1 MQTATI
7 PQLEVLNGYMLLIVP
22 NDFLDKL
29 ERAVDWKLI
38 KANLQRM
45 YPATTGDPPYPPLAL
60 FKMSLLQ
67 HWYGLSDPQCE
78 ELVKDRLSWRRFV
91 GLSSA
96 HPVPDEMTLARFRQR
111 LRQRGQQE
119 KLLVLVNRQ
128 LKQRRLISKP
138 STRQAACKRMASPSG
153 NGWRGRVTD

>member
-7 PQLEVLNGYMLLIVP
+7 SQLEVLDGFMLLIVP
-22 NDFLDKL
+22 NDFLVKL

-38 KANLQRM
+38 KAKLQRM
-45 YPATTGDPPYPPLAL
+45 YPVTTGDPPYLPLAL

-67 HWYGLSDPQCE
+67 NWYGLSDPQCE

-96 HPVPDEMTLARFRQR
+96 HPVPDETTLARFRQL
-111 LRQRGQQE
+111 LRQHGQQE

-128 LKQRRLISKP
+128 LKQRRLILKP
-138 STRQAACKRMASPSG
+138 RTCKKKALPSG
-153 NGWRGRVTD
+153 NHWRGRVTD

>member
-7 PQLEVLNGYMLLIVP
+7 PQLEVLDGYTLLIVP

-38 KANLQRM
+38 KAKLQRM
-45 YPATTGDPPYPPLAL
+45 YPVTTGDPPYPPLAL

-78 ELVKDRLSWRRFV
+78 ESLCNSRSS
-91 GLSSA
+91 GL
-96 HPVPDEMTLARFRQR
+96 M
-111 LRQRGQQE
+111 
-119 KLLVLVNRQ
+119 
-128 LKQRRLISKP
+128 
-138 STRQAACKRMASPSG
+138 
-153 NGWRGRVTD
+153 